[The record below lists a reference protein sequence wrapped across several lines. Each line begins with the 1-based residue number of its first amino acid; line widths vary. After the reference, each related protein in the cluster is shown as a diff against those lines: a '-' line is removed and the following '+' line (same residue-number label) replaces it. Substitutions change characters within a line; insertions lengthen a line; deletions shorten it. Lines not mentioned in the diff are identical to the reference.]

1 MIQACYPRLCIFHF
15 YPRFLSIMKTYK
27 RQKETPAIL
36 AGRIKQRRKEEQQA
50 RADSA
55 LTMTEVAKT
64 LGIHRDT
71 LKRWIKE
78 GKIPDARRN
87 SRNSYRMFTQEDV
100 DKIRILMQQRKGM
113 AINDEMDG
121 RS

>member
-1 MIQACYPRLCIFHF
+1 
-15 YPRFLSIMKTYK
+15 MKTYK

-36 AGRIKQRRKEEQQA
+36 AGRTKQRRNEEQQA

-87 SRNSYRMFTQEDV
+87 SRNSYRMFTQDDV
-100 DKIRILMQQRKGM
+100 DKIKILMQQRKGM
-113 AINDEMDG
+113 TVSDERDG
-121 RS
+121 RG

>member
-1 MIQACYPRLCIFHF
+1 
-15 YPRFLSIMKTYK
+15 MKTYK

-36 AGRIKQRRKEEQQA
+36 AGRIKQRRQEEQRA

-87 SRNSYRMFTQEDV
+87 SRNSYRMFTQDDV
-100 DKIRILMQQRKGM
+100 DKIKILMQQRKGM
-113 AINDEMDG
+113 TVSDERDG
-121 RS
+121 RG

>member
-1 MIQACYPRLCIFHF
+1 
-15 YPRFLSIMKTYK
+15 MKTYK

-36 AGRIKQRRKEEQQA
+36 AGRIKQRRNEEQQA

-87 SRNSYRMFTQEDV
+87 SRNSYRMFTQDDV
-100 DKIRILMQQRKGM
+100 DKIKILMQQRKGM
-113 AINDEMDG
+113 TVTDERDG
-121 RS
+121 RG

>member
-1 MIQACYPRLCIFHF
+1 
-15 YPRFLSIMKTYK
+15 MKKYK

-36 AGRIKQRRKEEQQA
+36 AGRIKQQQA
-50 RADSA
+50 RADSG
-55 LTMTEVAKT
+55 LTMTEAAKT

-121 RS
+121 RG

>member
-1 MIQACYPRLCIFHF
+1 
-15 YPRFLSIMKTYK
+15 MKTYK

-36 AGRIKQRRKEEQQA
+36 TGRIKQHRKTEPQA
-50 RADSA
+50 RADRA

-87 SRNSYRMFTQEDV
+87 SRNSYRMFTQDDV
-100 DKIRILMQQRKGM
+100 NKIKILMQERKGV
-113 AINDEMDG
+113 ALNDERDG
-121 RS
+121 RG

>member
-1 MIQACYPRLCIFHF
+1 
-15 YPRFLSIMKTYK
+15 MKKYK

-36 AGRIKQRRKEEQQA
+36 AGRIKQQA
-50 RADSA
+50 RADSG
-55 LTMTEVAKT
+55 LTMTEAAKT

>member
-1 MIQACYPRLCIFHF
+1 
-15 YPRFLSIMKTYK
+15 MKKYK

-36 AGRIKQRRKEEQQA
+36 AGRIRQQQA
-50 RADSA
+50 RADSG
-55 LTMTEVAKT
+55 LTMTEAAKT

>member
-1 MIQACYPRLCIFHF
+1 
-15 YPRFLSIMKTYK
+15 MKTHK

-36 AGRIKQRRKEEQQA
+36 TGRLKQNRKEEPQA
-50 RADSA
+50 RANSD

-87 SRNSYRMFTQEDV
+87 SRNSYRMFTQDDV
-100 DKIRILMQQRKGM
+100 NKIRILMQERKGM
-113 AINDEMDG
+113 TLDDKRDG
-121 RS
+121 RG

>member
-1 MIQACYPRLCIFHF
+1 
-15 YPRFLSIMKTYK
+15 MKTYK

-78 GKIPDARRN
+78 GKI
-87 SRNSYRMFTQEDV
+87 
-100 DKIRILMQQRKGM
+100 KILMQQRKGM
-113 AINDEMDG
+113 AISEERDG
-121 RS
+121 RG

>member
-1 MIQACYPRLCIFHF
+1 
-15 YPRFLSIMKTYK
+15 MKKYK

-36 AGRIKQRRKEEQQA
+36 AGRIKQQQA
-50 RADSA
+50 RADSG
-55 LTMTEVAKT
+55 LTMTEAAKT

-78 GKIPDARRN
+78 GKIPDARRH

-121 RS
+121 RG